1 MKIIALSVPGP
12 TPDPKKMDELAG
24 EEARNAWELLKADVV
39 REAYLRKDK
48 PGVVVVLEAS
58 TVEAAETAIY
68 QLGTSV
74 FITTSRIGGTMSAVT
89 PIHREPELLGQT
101 VVVIG
106 GSAGIEF
113 EA

>member
-12 TPDPKKMDELAG
+12 TPDPKKMNELAG

-58 TVEAAETAIY
+58 TVEAAETALS
-68 QLGTSV
+68 QLPFYRHGLIRFDLIPVGPFTN
-74 FITTSRIGGTMSAVT
+74 
-89 PIHREPELLGQT
+89 
-101 VVVIG
+101 
-106 GSAGIEF
+106 F
-113 EA
+113 ERLFS

>member
-48 PGVVVVLEAS
+48 PGGVVVLEAS
-58 TVEAAETAIY
+58 TVEAAETGTIATSLLSPWIY
-68 QLGTSV
+68 QLRPD
-74 FITTSRIGGTMSAVT
+74 TTTLNVCF
-89 PIHREPELLGQT
+89 HNY
-101 VVVIG
+101 
-106 GSAGIEF
+106 
-113 EA
+113 

>member
-48 PGVVVVLEAS
+48 PGVVLVLEES
-58 TVEAAETAIY
+58 TVEAAALS
-68 QLGTSV
+68 QLSFYRHGLIRFDLIPVGPFTN
-74 FITTSRIGGTMSAVT
+74 
-89 PIHREPELLGQT
+89 
-101 VVVIG
+101 
-106 GSAGIEF
+106 F
-113 EA
+113 ERLFS